1 MMEALARD
9 PTADGLH
16 LLQRRFASATRS
28 PYWCAYISKYHFLVP
43 PCWFGS
49 PAAEPP
55 EVEPGYPRWCKH
67 VPESVRFVV
76 LPCAENH
83 NSTTSTSTVGGTVGG
98 TSGLVE
104 PIDLQEIKAS
114 KESYRSPY
122 WCGYI
127 QHLVQY
133 LVPPCWFGRPE
144 ADPPD
149 LSPGRPTWCQ
159 HVPEMAR
166 GMVTIPVPARS
177 EAVLSPSSSTPDS
190 ICIRGR

>member
-1 MMEALARD
+1 M
-9 PTADGLH
+9 H
-16 LLQRRFASATRS
+16 
-28 PYWCAYISKYHFLVP
+28 

-114 KESYRSPY
+114 KESYR
-122 WCGYI
+122 WANAET
-127 QHLVQY
+127 LR
-133 LVPPCWFGRPE
+133 WR
-144 ADPPD
+144 
-149 LSPGRPTWCQ
+149 
-159 HVPEMAR
+159 
-166 GMVTIPVPARS
+166 
-177 EAVLSPSSSTPDS
+177 
-190 ICIRGR
+190 